1 MSENETN
8 ETDRIKEYK
17 NWDKASESEE
27 RNDYRRSKSA
37 IEQIEILDKRVGKGV
52 GAIKERARLNKLIE
66 KSNNG

>member
-17 NWDKASESEE
+17 NRDKASESEE

-52 GAIKERARLNKLIE
+52 GAKSERARLNKLIE